1 MAIRLYELAGTDP
14 NLVFSPYC
22 WRIRFALAHKGLHF
36 ESVPWRFTETE
47 KLAFSGQ
54 ARVPVL
60 ADGDVVTSDSWA
72 IARYLDATYP
82 DAPLLPNPAH
92 ARFINAWADGVL
104 GPAIAPFVVRD
115 ILDIIPETAREYFRS
130 SREARFGRTLEQV
143 VEGRESRREAFAAT
157 LMPVR
162 LVLREQPWLG
172 GEAPDYADYIVA
184 GSLMWARCVSRFAI
198 LFEDD
203 PVTTWFSNVR
213 ALFDGMGEKA
223 ITA

>member
-1 MAIRLYELAGTDP
+1 
-14 NLVFSPYC
+14 
-22 WRIRFALAHKGLHF
+22 
-36 ESVPWRFTETE
+36 
-47 KLAFSGQ
+47 
-54 ARVPVL
+54 
-60 ADGDVVTSDSWA
+60 
-72 IARYLDATYP
+72 
-82 DAPLLPNPAH
+82 
-92 ARFINAWADGVL
+92 
-104 GPAIAPFVVRD
+104 
-115 ILDIIPETAREYFRS
+115 
-130 SREARFGRTLEQV
+130 V

-157 LMPVR
+157 LTPVR